1 MAEPLPQFRALQYAF
16 AAHIR
21 DPAANAAPAG
31 IEERRLQ
38 IYRELF
44 FNNIENLLSIGFP
57 VIKQLYGEVRWR
69 HLLCRFYAEHE
80 SHTPLF
86 TELGREFHRYLLTR
100 NERGE
105 PDPPFLAELAHYE
118 WVELAL
124 SIDEHEIDAIEHD
137 PAGDVIA
144 GPALVSPLAWL
155 LEYRYPVHRIRADF
169 QPNSAP
175 EHATHLIVARNRRDQ
190 IVFTEANPLSFK
202 LLEILQANP
211 GVSGLQVAQALVQ
224 ALGPTDPQA
233 LIAAA
238 TGALL
243 QFKQR
248 DILLGTLLPNHPD

>member
-1 MAEPLPQFRALQYAF
+1 MASAGSPFQALQYAF
-16 AAHIR
+16 AAHLR
-21 DPAANAAPAG
+21 DPQAHAAPAG

-57 VIKQLYGEVRWR
+57 VIKQLYGEHRWQ
-69 HLLCRFYAEHE
+69 HLLRRFYAEHE

-86 TELGREFHRYLLTR
+86 TELGREFHRYLLAR

-124 SIDEHEIDAIEHD
+124 TIDEHEIAAIEHD
-137 PAGDVIA
+137 PQGDVIA

-169 QPNSAP
+169 QPTAVP
-175 EHATHLIVARNRRDQ
+175 AEATFLIVSRNRDDQ

-202 LLEILQANP
+202 LLELLKANP
-211 GVSGLQVAQALVQ
+211 GVSGLDVAQALVQ
-224 ALGPTDPQA
+224 ALNPEDPQT

-238 TGALL
+238 TQALR
-243 QFKQR
+243 QFRQR
-248 DILLGTLLPNHPD
+248 DILLGTLVPKPTD